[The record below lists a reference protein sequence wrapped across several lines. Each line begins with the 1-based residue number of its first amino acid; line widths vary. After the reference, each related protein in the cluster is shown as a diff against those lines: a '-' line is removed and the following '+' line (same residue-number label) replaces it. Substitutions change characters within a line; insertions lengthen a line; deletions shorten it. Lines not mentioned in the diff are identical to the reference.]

1 MPYIT
6 LLVGIP
12 GVGKSTWLK
21 KFAGKDYF
29 IVLSTDVALELIAKE
44 KGKTYNEVFKD
55 NIDKVTKEFFET
67 LFLACKSN
75 KNIVIDRTNLTIKSR
90 KKILDLVPENY
101 EKEAIIFE
109 CDDETLS
116 YRLNSRPDKI
126 ISVNVVGKMKASY
139 QPPSLEEGFDSII
152 TINTGVKMTDDY
164 SIGELVTIFNGN
176 DEIFKIKGI
185 YHSSEGF
192 TFYEIESNENTF
204 FEFQWNIEEYKKND

>member
-90 KKILDLVPENY
+90 KKILDLVPKNY
-101 EKEAIIFE
+101 EKSVIIFE

-126 ISVNVVGKMKASY
+126 IPVDVVGKMKAS
-139 QPPSLEEGFDSII
+139 
-152 TINTGVKMTDDY
+152 
-164 SIGELVTIFNGN
+164 
-176 DEIFKIKGI
+176 
-185 YHSSEGF
+185 
-192 TFYEIESNENTF
+192 
-204 FEFQWNIEEYKKND
+204 